1 MNIQSWLINL
11 ILALLQSFTLTLPAF
26 LLFFLL
32 QTKDVLLFIKNVY
45 KYYMNRPENK
55 IIRYHAIQGST
66 IIFYY
71 TCRYVRYQNE
81 KKFLSSIFGVVYFH
95 SSLHLYNNVGLPA
108 GTNNA
113 AGNSCDCALESFRS

>member
-26 LLFFLL
+26 ILFFLL
-32 QTKDVLLFIKNVY
+32 QTKDVLLFVKNAY

-55 IIRYHAIQGST
+55 IIRYYAIQGSA

-71 TCRYVRYQNE
+71 ICRYVGYQNE
-81 KKFLSSIFGVVYFH
+81 KKFFSSIFYVVYFH
-95 SSLHLYNNVGLPA
+95 SSLHLYNNVDFPA

-113 AGNSCDCALESFRS
+113 TGNSCDCTLESF